1 MDNMKIYEAARAVPQ
16 EALKTIQAGRLKGM
30 SDINPMFRIKR
41 LTEMFGPCGVG
52 WWYEIT
58 RKEITFDEITNQKCA
73 FVDINLYYTDPE
85 TGHDSHAIPGTG
97 GASFVA
103 AERNGPYMSD
113 ECYKMALTDAISVA
127 AKALG
132 VAADVYYEND
142 RSKYTKDTLETEQP
156 PADGLQPGEKMNLPP
171 AGSWNLEKAM
181 LSYCEKKGITKEQFN
196 AYKKALNESGITK
209 VSYATMGPIDFD
221 VLCNAIDANYSDQLR
236 KPA

>member
-1 MDNMKIYEAARAVPQ
+1 MAFNPNDHMMKLKGKDYLQVAWRLVWFREDHPDFGINA
-16 EALKTIQAGRLKGM
+16 EALA
-30 SDINPMFRIKR
+30 
-41 LTEMFGPCGVG
+41 LTE
-52 WWYEIT
+52 
-58 RKEITFDEITNQKCA
+58 D
-73 FVDINLYYTDPE
+73 
-85 TGHDSHAIPGTG
+85 HAIFKATI
-97 GASFVA
+97 
-103 AERNGPYMSD
+103 
-113 ECYKMALTDAISVA
+113 TDANGMQISSGHGSESKKDFGDFIE
-127 AKALG
+127 KAETKAIGRALAMLG
-132 VAADVYYEND
+132 YGTQFAADELDEGERIVDSPIN
-142 RSKYTKDTLETEQP
+142 RGLKTETP